1 MPCGATHVSHDSI
14 CSGCGACE
22 RGREHVA
29 STSAARRW
37 LEPVNVSPTIALQL
51 QESCCKHMGRPHA
64 ACTTCRPSALEGC
77 YVRMRSRRLSAGTI
91 QLQPLHDHVIRCI
104 TDCCD
109 MPGIAMGQQ
118 VTGARKCRNTY
129 KVPPTVSPMSTVPTV
144 RGSVLIIPGLVAA
157 HRLFYSKPP
166 AERRHRGGGPGSCD
180 GRDVSCPVSSP
191 YRLVNTCLTVP
202 ATHAPRC

>member
-1 MPCGATHVSHDSI
+1 MPCGATHVSHGSI

-64 ACTTCRPSALEGC
+64 ACTMCRPSALEGC

-109 MPGIAMGQQ
+109 MPGIAVGQQ
-118 VTGARKCRNTY
+118 VMGARLGTA
-129 KVPPTVSPMSTVPTV
+129 THVSHGSICSGCGACELV
-144 RGSVLIIPGLVAA
+144 RVHASA
-157 HRLFYSKPP
+157 S
-166 AERRHRGGGPGSCD
+166 
-180 GRDVSCPVSSP
+180 
-191 YRLVNTCLTVP
+191 
-202 ATHAPRC
+202 THAPRLVQPAEHLCRWNRGP